1 MNPFRY
7 PEAQHSR
14 TQNPARFNDYTRYKP
29 FLRIEFGR
37 QCVYCRLPDGF
48 KGEDA
53 FGVDHYRPV
62 SRFPDLE
69 CEYGNLFYVCN
80 TCNSRK
86 GNFWPDL
93 QDWAEA
99 RFILNPCDHRM
110 AEHLRFESTL
120 VEPQTVTGK
129 FTVEKLLLNHL
140 PDVEYREFVLRSI
153 NRCLK
158 MKTNVELTLAAL
170 EARLP
175 ETGETERLALLED
188 CRTVRTDLENLR
200 EDLERMTGSP
210 PGE

>member
-14 TQNPARFNDYTRYKP
+14 TQNPARFSDYTRYKP

-37 QCVYCRLPDGF
+37 QCVYCRLPDGL
-48 KGEDA
+48 KGEGA

-69 CEYGNLFYVCN
+69 CEYSNLFYVCN
-80 TCNSRK
+80 TCNWRK
-86 GNFWPDL
+86 GNFWPDF

-99 RFILNPCDHRM
+99 RFIPNPCDHRM
-110 AEHLRFESTL
+110 AEHLRFEGLL
-120 VEPQTVTGK
+120 VEPQSATGH
-129 FTVEKLLLNHL
+129 FAAGLLLLNHL

-153 NRCLK
+153 DRCLK
-158 MKTNVELTLAAL
+158 MKADAERLLAEL

-175 ETGETERLALLED
+175 EARETERLMLLAD
-188 CRTVRTDLENLR
+188 CGTVQTDLKGLR
-200 EDLERMTGSP
+200 EDLERMTGSST
-210 PGE
+210 EE